1 MTTTAMCF
9 GMLPLAL
16 SVGEGSGVKG
26 PMGVAVICG
35 LLLSTLTS
43 LLVVPALYKVLAPL
57 DAKLRKLYTIK
68 KEPTE

>member
-1 MTTTAMCF
+1 
-9 GMLPLAL
+9 
-16 SVGEGSGVKG
+16 
-26 PMGVAVICG
+26 MGVAVICG

-57 DAKLRKLYTIK
+57 DAKLRKLYAIK